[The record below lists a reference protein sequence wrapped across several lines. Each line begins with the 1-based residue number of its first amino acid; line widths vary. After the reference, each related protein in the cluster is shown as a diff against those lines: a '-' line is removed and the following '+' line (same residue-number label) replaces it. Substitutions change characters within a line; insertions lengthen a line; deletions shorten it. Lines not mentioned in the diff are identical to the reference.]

1 MDLIDWLGVARNA
14 LWILGLSIVLA
25 AWSHLRWWAMSR
37 QIKLRRAWEWP
48 RFQAP
53 FSAGLILFCISL
65 AWSAARWWERGL
77 WIALGAAFIWQLVI
91 AWRLAAR
98 YGWDVSPDEPA
109 APPAP
114 AEAAPTAND
123 DAAVN
128 QRSSPS

>member
-65 AWSAARWWERGL
+65 PGAQRGGGSAVCGLLWALLSSGNWSSHGVSQPGTVGTSRRMSRR
-77 WIALGAAFIWQLVI
+77 
-91 AWRLAAR
+91 RL
-98 YGWDVSPDEPA
+98 PLQPK
-109 APPAP
+109 
-114 AEAAPTAND
+114 
-123 DAAVN
+123 
-128 QRSSPS
+128 QRQPQTMTRP